1 MKFEKVRIIGV
12 PLDLGADRKGVD
24 MGPDAM
30 RCDGLIKSL
39 ESLGLAVEDAGNL
52 RMPPRPQGM
61 GPNQKLKYYDEIM
74 LACAALRDSV
84 SAALADKRFPLI
96 IGGDHSITIGTAAAL
111 SKHYRRIGMLWIDAH
126 GDFNTETTTISGN
139 IHGMSFATAVG
150 LGTPA
155 LVNKMGVPTTVRPE
169 NCVLIGAR
177 DLDPLE
183 RVNLKSSAVTVFTMR
198 EIDEQGIFTVVKKAL
213 AIATNGTDALHLS
226 FDLDSM
232 DPVFAPGVGTPVT
245 GGISYREAHL
255 LTEMVAD
262 SGHLTSME
270 VVELNPILDRR
281 NETGKLAIGL
291 IASALGKR
299 IF

>member
-1 MKFEKVRIIGV
+1 MKSEIVRIIGV

-30 RCDGLIKSL
+30 RCDGLIRGL
-39 ESLGLAVEDAGNL
+39 EALGLSVEDSGNL
-52 RMPPRPQGM
+52 AMPPRPQGM
-61 GPNQKLKYYDEIM
+61 GPNPKLKYYDEIM
-74 LACAALRDSV
+74 QACAALRYSV
-84 SAALADKRFPLI
+84 STALEQKRFPLI

-111 SKHYRRIGMLWIDAH
+111 SQHYRRIGMLWIDAH
-126 GDFNTETTTISGN
+126 GDFNTESTTISGN
-139 IHGMSFATAVG
+139 IHGMSFATAIG
-150 LGTPA
+150 MGTTT
-155 LVNKMGVPTTVRPE
+155 LVDKMGVPTTVQAE

-183 RVNLKSSAVTVFTMR
+183 QVNLKKSGVTVFTMR
-198 EIDEQGIFTVVKKAL
+198 EIDEQGMFQVVRRAL
-213 AIATNGTDALHLS
+213 EIATNGTDAMHLS

-232 DPVFAPGVGTPVT
+232 DPVFAPGVGTPVI

-262 SGHLTSME
+262 SGRLTSME

-281 NETGKLAIGL
+281 NETGKLAISL
-291 IASALGKR
+291 VLSALGKR